1 MNKRRNARATTGDDP
16 VADAPVLRLDG
27 VSKSF
32 GGLEVIRDLSFD
44 VARGQRTALIGPN
57 GAGKSTVFNLISGVY
72 PVTAGRIHVN
82 GEDITG
88 VPSRLRM
95 RRGVS
100 RSFQNI
106 RLVSHLTV
114 LENVLIGQTPRIFK
128 LARSCIPC
136 APPGGPAGRGR
147 RRTRWNGPDWRSLP
161 GSQVNDLPY
170 GVQKQIEIAR
180 ALLGGADVLLLDEP
194 AAGLNPQETEAL
206 KERLR
211 SIADEGKTI
220 VVVEH
225 DMQVRRGAVRARRGA
240 RLRGEDR
247 RGDARGGPPEPQ
259 VVEAYLGSDAE

>member
-1 MNKRRNARATTGDDP
+1 MADP
-16 VADAPVLRLDG
+16 SVLHLDG

-32 GGLEVIRDLSFD
+32 GGLEVIRNLSFE

-57 GAGKSTVFNLISGVY
+57 GAGKSTVFNLVSGVY
-72 PVTAGRIHVN
+72 PVTAGRIRVN
-82 GEDITG
+82 GRDVTD

-95 RRGVS
+95 GCGVS

-106 RLVSHLTV
+106 RLVPHLSV
-114 LENVLIGQTPRIFK
+114 LENVLIGQTPRISR
-128 LARSCIPC
+128 LADVLYPVRVARGSRWKRE
-136 APPGGPAGRGR
+136 AMDALERAGLA
-147 RRTRWNGPDWRSLP
+147 DLA
-161 GSQVNDLPY
+161 GSHVNDLPY

-194 AAGLNPQETEAL
+194 AAGLNPEETEEL

-211 SIADEGKTI
+211 SIADQGATL

-225 DMQVRRGAVRARRGA
+225 DMQFVGALCEHVVVLDFGEKIAEGTPAEVRR
-240 RLRGEDR
+240 
-247 RGDARGGPPEPQ
+247 EPR